1 MFAIFAFP
9 LNWIPLLGSFMYLAC
24 MSLPLMMN
32 FLTYVT
38 ERRVWR
44 FRQLFGFVW
53 KHRAECSGLGV
64 MSFIAMIPFG
74 LSIITLPVAVTASA
88 LLFIEKNNPLII
100 SVNYVPNDIKVDLVF
115 LTKSKRYT
123 QLLNEMQES
132 VNGEADVIATS
143 NVTKTNGKFRYVLNY
158 SSLIDPHTDIIDNSL
173 VMLLKAMMELSV
185 NSVYL
190 AGFDGY
196 SKRSDN
202 YFDTKREYS
211 FAKEKAKYL
220 NEYVIE
226 FLTSVKDKIQV
237 QFITRSYYDIKK
249 GES

>member
-1 MFAIFAFP
+1 
-9 LNWIPLLGSFMYLAC
+9 
-24 MSLPLMMN
+24 
-32 FLTYVT
+32 
-38 ERRVWR
+38 
-44 FRQLFGFVW
+44 
-53 KHRAECSGLGV
+53 
-64 MSFIAMIPFG
+64 
-74 LSIITLPVAVTASA
+74 
-88 LLFIEKNNPLII
+88 
-100 SVNYVPNDIKVDLVF
+100 
-115 LTKSKRYT
+115 
-123 QLLNEMQES
+123 
-132 VNGEADVIATS
+132 
-143 NVTKTNGKFRYVLNY
+143 
-158 SSLIDPHTDIIDNSL
+158 
-173 VMLLKAMMELSV
+173 MELSV